1 MAADGKGACILPHG
15 VLFRGNAEGEIRK
28 NIVKAGYIKGLI
40 GLPQNLFYGT
50 GIPACIIILDKQ
62 EASDRKGIFMIDAK
76 DGFVKDGNM
85 NRLREEDIQR
95 IVDTWEAWVDVPHY
109 ARFVP
114 QEEIEKNDYNLN
126 IPRYVDTFE
135 AEDVIDLDAI
145 TRIQLNQ
152 LQGQLLRVVIDHPQ
166 LSVDVFFDENK
177 VRLEPTVTGH
187 SQTPSIFEQRPYDV
201 QNKITDA
208 TATLHVANVVE
219 LVKLLLSDMDQIGNI
234 PLQGDYHL
242 LQDIQRIIQQAEPD
256 LAAHLSPW
264 IGPQLAHELSKI
276 QLAPKQLKRSLQS
289 HLFFVEDALKED
301 SGLFAPR
308 WQMDDL
314 NRETR
319 QLNQEVDRL
328 EARFQQL
335 QAQFNSHQQ
344 STQN

>member
-1 MAADGKGACILPHG
+1 MWSILALGA
-15 VLFRGNAEGEIRK
+15 VER
-28 NIVKAGYIKGLI
+28 
-40 GLPQNLFYGT
+40 
-50 GIPACIIILDKQ
+50 II
-62 EASDRKGIFMIDAK
+62 
-76 DGFVKDGNM
+76 
-85 NRLREEDIQR
+85 
-95 IVDTWEAWVDVPHY
+95 HH
-109 ARFVP
+109 
-114 QEEIEKNDYNLN
+114 
-126 IPRYVDTFE
+126 
-135 AEDVIDLDAI
+135 VIDLDAI

-152 LQGQLLRVVIDHPQ
+152 LQGQLLRIVIDSPQ

-242 LQDIQRIIQQAEPD
+242 LQDIQRIMQQAEPD

-264 IGPQLAHELSKI
+264 IGPQLAHELGKI

-289 HLFFVEDALKED
+289 HLFFIEDTLKED

-314 NRETR
+314 HRKTR
-319 QLNQEVDRL
+319 QLNQELDRL
-328 EARFQQL
+328 EAKFQQL
-335 QAQFNSHQQ
+335 HASFNPAKHSSQD
-344 STQN
+344 

>member
-1 MAADGKGACILPHG
+1 MWSILALGA
-15 VLFRGNAEGEIRK
+15 VER
-28 NIVKAGYIKGLI
+28 
-40 GLPQNLFYGT
+40 
-50 GIPACIIILDKQ
+50 IIHQ
-62 EASDRKGIFMIDAK
+62 
-76 DGFVKDGNM
+76 
-85 NRLREEDIQR
+85 
-95 IVDTWEAWVDVPHY
+95 
-109 ARFVP
+109 
-114 QEEIEKNDYNLN
+114 
-126 IPRYVDTFE
+126 
-135 AEDVIDLDAI
+135 VIDLDAI

-152 LQGQLLRVVIDHPQ
+152 LQSQLLRVVIDHPQ

-219 LVKLLLSDMDQIGNI
+219 LAKLLLSDMDQIGNI

-264 IGPQLAHELSKI
+264 IGPQLAHELGKI

-308 WQMDDL
+308 WQMDDV